1 MLNCKEFS
9 LDNINLN
16 DPLSTINES
25 NVAEVMKKSV
35 IQPGFEQQPRIANSN
50 KSLRKQKLERKVPI
64 STLLN

>member
-9 LDNINLN
+9 LDNIDLN

-25 NVAEVMKKSV
+25 IAEVMKKSV